1 MYLFILNVH
10 HNYTVIFFKKVL
22 VRHLQGVEDRSTSI
36 FERYLIYIGS
46 PLFEKKK
53 CVAKLKYEFKSL

>member
-46 PLFEKKK
+46 PLFEKKS
-53 CVAKLKYEFKSL
+53 V